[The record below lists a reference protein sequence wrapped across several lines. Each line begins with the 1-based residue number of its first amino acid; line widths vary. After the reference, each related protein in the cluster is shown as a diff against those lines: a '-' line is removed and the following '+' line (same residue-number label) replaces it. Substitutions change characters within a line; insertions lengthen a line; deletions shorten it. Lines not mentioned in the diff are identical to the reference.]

1 MYGVDMKT
9 KRKLFVTV
17 FLLLAVS
24 YVWAAKWTVDSFDP
38 AADSYEA
45 DNYITGEF
53 SGSLKIV
60 QPGQVTQQNGRLYVR
75 QKFEDPFG
83 VEEPTYQIFQG
94 RPKEAAKDLG
104 KVSLEGIPYTT
115 LIKMKLFYSKTAT
128 GDDDLETVYY
138 DGKDIFVEG
147 EDPVYINL
155 NGRMEEL
162 KPIVS
167 KEYKVTV
174 TSEPSGATVTVG
186 NVSKGVTPVTFS
198 VSSTKTVAAVV
209 SKEGY
214 YTVIKAVTPADKQ
227 TVQEGVLLTTKKPLD
242 NPATAYRSQLQA
254 ATAAKDANAI
264 KNLKTSIQQSIN
276 NYNTES
282 KKSIEAV
289 MSKFPANSPKTAS
302 ESATD
307 DSARQSLWTNTQSK
321 ERESLNNDAKNYL
334 TELKDLLTE
343 VDAGL
348 GDMDFA
354 LKYEYIPSS
363 AVTINN
369 LGIKD
374 FSLDAELSNSRVKF
388 NYSKAK
394 LAYGSVPR
402 NELAQDQENVHGV
415 LKIWN
420 NPNESGKFASI
431 YDIAFFYNE
440 TPLKIL
446 TKGNFTMS
454 EATVASRNTER
465 DLNARIAK
473 YSGRTAWNKRDSVAT
488 LAALRAGEIPDAQT
502 IAAKQ
507 DEAEYDEDEDDDE
520 FDDEM
525 EEQEKQDYSRYGA
538 AGNATDIFGNTDE
551 YLFWAGVAFAAAAI
565 GTGVVGFL
573 ENSKYSDSD
582 NKIKKLEEDK
592 EDVLKGIDCKSMDEA
607 SCKYI
612 IENGGTNAA
621 GDPFKG
627 TKEFDKN
634 IEAGKKVRDSYNTS
648 RIIWFSAA
656 GASAALSIVLFA
668 W

>member
-1 MYGVDMKT
+1 MHGVDMKT
-9 KRKLFVTV
+9 RRKLFVSI

-53 SGSLKIV
+53 SGNLKVV
-60 QPGQVTQQNGRLYVR
+60 QPGQVTQQSGRLYVR

-94 RPKEAAKDLG
+94 RPKDAAKDLG
-104 KVSLEGIPYTT
+104 KVSLEGIPYAT

-138 DGKDIFVEG
+138 DGKDILVEG

-155 NGRMEEL
+155 NGKMEEL
-162 KPIVS
+162 KPIAS
-167 KEYKVTV
+167 KEYKITI

-186 NVSKGVTPVTFS
+186 GTNKGTTPVTFS
-198 VSSTKTVAAVV
+198 VPSAKTAAIVV

-214 YTVIKAVTPADKQ
+214 YATIKAVTPGKQ
-227 TVQEGVLLTTKKPLD
+227 TVQEGVLLTQKKPLE
-242 NPATAYRSQLQA
+242 NPADAYRSKLKT
-254 ATAAKDANAI
+254 ATASKDASAI
-264 KNLKTSIQQSIN
+264 KNLKNSIQLSIN
-276 NYNTES
+276 NYNTDS

-289 MSKFPANSPKTAS
+289 MSKFPANPPKAANESP
-302 ESATD
+302 TD
-307 DSARQSLWTNTQSK
+307 YSARQSLWTNTQSK

-334 TELKDLLTE
+334 TELKDLIAEL
-343 VDAGL
+343 DSGL
-348 GDMDFA
+348 GDMDFN

-363 AVTINN
+363 AITMNN

-374 FSLDAELSNSRVKF
+374 FSLDAEISNSRVKF
-388 NYSKAK
+388 NYTKAK

-420 NPNESGKFASI
+420 NPNENGKFASI

-446 TKGNFTMS
+446 TKGNFTMN
-454 EATVASRNTER
+454 EATVGSRNTER

-473 YSGRTAWNKRDSVAT
+473 YPGRAAWSKKDSVET
-488 LAALRAGEIPDAQT
+488 LAALRAGEVPDA
-502 IAAKQ
+502 ASAKPKQ
-507 DEAEYDEDEDDDE
+507 EVAQYDEDEDEDE
-520 FDDEM
+520 FEEEM

-538 AGNATDIFGNTDE
+538 AGNATEVFGNTDE
-551 YLFWAGVAFAAAAI
+551 YLFWAGMVFAAAAI

-573 ENSKYSDSD
+573 ENNKYMEAADKMQSL
-582 NKIKKLEEDK
+582 KDK
-592 EDVLKGIDCKSMDEA
+592 EGELNKLMKDCGLHDEVCKEIVDKGGEGKYGGLSDVEENIRKGDVVLE
-607 SCKYI
+607 
-612 IENGGTNAA
+612 
-621 GDPFKG
+621 
-627 TKEFDKN
+627 
-634 IEAGKKVRDSYNTS
+634 SYNKS

-656 GASAALSIVLFA
+656 GVSAALSIILFA